1 MDMHVQHIPNKVKNT
16 VEIVVYIK
24 KDLAQDQQQQV
35 SSILEQME
43 GISRVEFCPLRNH
56 LVLTKYNR
64 DIFSSQDV
72 LKGFNSLD
80 LEAKLIGPI

>member
-1 MDMHVQHIPNKVKNT
+1 MDMHVQHIPNEVKNT

-35 SSILEQME
+35 VSILEQID

-56 LVLTKYNR
+56 LVLTKYNK
-64 DIFSSQDV
+64 DMFSSQDV
-72 LKGFNSLD
+72 LKSFNSLNMD
-80 LEAKLIGPI
+80 AKLIGPI